1 MLKLMIVEDEDRIRI
16 GIEKILSSF
25 EGGVSVIGSHRN
37 GLDASLQISDLKPG
51 ELDVLITDIEMPV
64 MNGLKL
70 IEHAKAKMP
79 DLSVIVLSGYDD
91 FEYARQA
98 LRFGVEDYLLKPM
111 DKAEAFQL
119 LRRIQERR
127 AIRDGREQPEPEK
140 TQPPRSVDLLVK
152 QLLDKEY
159 HLPFDLTRISE
170 QIGFSPSYTS
180 RMFKQLTDLTIT
192 EYLNRLRI
200 EKAKQFLKD
209 HPHLKVYEV
218 AHLVGFQDQMYFQ
231 KMFKKLC
238 GMTPKQ
244 YKEQG

>member
-25 EGGVSVIGSHRN
+25 EDGVSVIGSHRN

>member
-140 TQPPRSVDLLVK
+140 AQPPRSVDLLVK